1 MTTLAGITRADWGER
16 LKESYR
22 HGHIGWVIA
31 ATAAVYVAGM
41 ATRALLRRLRQQPLF
56 WLLRAPSSSLAFGVD
71 PGNDDGSLANRYVL
85 LSTPWTSPDP
95 LSSCRFPAADFLA
108 AGGMA
113 EEDIQRLLGEPRQP
127 EPYQVAA
134 IDSIE
139 RGRSGGISIGYNPKP
154 TYPPSDR
161 SGQRQ
166 RQARG
171 FKSS

>member
-22 HGHIGWVIA
+22 HGHISWVIA

-41 ATRALLRRLRQQPLF
+41 ATRALLRRLRQQPVF
-56 WLLRAPSSSLAFGVD
+56 WLLRPPTSSLAFGFD
-71 PGNDDGSLANRYVL
+71 PGNDDGSLATRYVL
-85 LSTPWTSPDP
+85 LSTPQI
-95 LSSCRFPAADFLA
+95 RFPAADFLA

-113 EEDIQRLLGEPRQP
+113 EEEIQRLLDEPGQP

-139 RGRSGGISIGYNPKP
+139 RVGSGGISIAYNPKP
-154 TYPPSDR
+154 TYPPSEPLSDR
-161 SGQRQ
+161 SRQRQ
-166 RQARG
+166 RRARG

>member
-16 LKESYR
+16 LKESYK

-41 ATRALLRRLRQQPLF
+41 ATRALLRRFRQQPLF

-71 PGNDDGSLANRYVL
+71 PGNDDDGFLATRYVL
-85 LSTPWTSPDP
+85 LSTPQI
-95 LSSCRFPAADFLA
+95 RFPAADFLA

-113 EEDIQRLLGEPRQP
+113 EEEIQRVLGEPKQP

-139 RGRSGGISIGYNPKP
+139 RGGSGGISIAYNPKP
-154 TYPPSDR
+154 TYPPSEFLSDR
-161 SGQRQ
+161 TGQRQ
-166 RQARG
+166 RRARG